1 MQAEC
6 ATYAARPD
14 LAARVRGI
22 ADPWPELSVGDWS
35 LVPIE
40 IDREANRG
48 RYVEPNVWM
57 GHSLRGA

>member
-1 MQAEC
+1 MQAEA

-14 LAARVRGI
+14 LAARVGEI
-22 ADPWPELSVGDWS
+22 ADPWPEFNVGDWS

-57 GHSLRGA
+57 RHSPRGA